1 MTRVLSFLIC
11 LTIFSPLFSK
21 WKKVIEGVNF
31 TEYFEIDT
39 VKKQEEIIYIW
50 SMKDFKKL
58 REDGNLSTKF
68 YSVYDCNAMKYKIIS
83 IINYKTNM
91 GKGRDFK
98 YEKNIMNDPTD
109 LKWKSVKPESNDML
123 RLRFVCGY
131 KRNKK

>member
-83 IINYKTNM
+83 IINFFTFPKFIVIHL
-91 GKGRDFK
+91 RCVIIF
-98 YEKNIMNDPTD
+98 
-109 LKWKSVKPESNDML
+109 LKKSKWQ
-123 RLRFVCGY
+123 
-131 KRNKK
+131 K